1 MLIECKHHIL
11 MKKTKKVSLHGKRGT
26 RILFPTCFQT
36 AKSLER
42 LADLN
47 KDIHFAVE
55 NLRTYG
61 ERPDE

>member
-1 MLIECKHHIL
+1 MQTSHPDEKNE
-11 MKKTKKVSLHGKRGT
+11 KKYPSTAKGGT